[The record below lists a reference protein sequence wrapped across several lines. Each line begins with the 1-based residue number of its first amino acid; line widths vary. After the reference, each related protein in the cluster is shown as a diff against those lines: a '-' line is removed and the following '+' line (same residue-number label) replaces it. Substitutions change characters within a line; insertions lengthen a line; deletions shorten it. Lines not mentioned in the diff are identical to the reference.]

1 MPSVYRFWRKGEDG
15 YNQKDD
21 RDVEDG
27 EDQKRLPQ
35 QKGLENIGPK
45 AFLNEVPETNN
56 DALHLFL

>member
-1 MPSVYRFWRKGEDG
+1 L
-15 YNQKDD
+15 YNLKDD